1 MNDRAER
8 FRGKH
13 RRAQDG
19 QGVLPRANPST
30 GRMGDRRVGDALGEW
45 QEREVRVARM
55 FNACSGLD
63 TAQLEDLYQ
72 DVVEGLLGGSY
83 ENEEHLRNTL
93 RRGIKNRALNLR
105 RNERT
110 RARILAL
117 NAPALH
123 RVAQAR
129 EDLGAPEQALL
140 LDEDREIVAEFFA
153 ELTPRE
159 REVFPSVADGMRY
172 RAIATALEIPV
183 NEARNACRSGERKAE
198 RFMLLYESGRLCGYR
213 ARTITALL
221 DGQTSSEEL
230 AGRAVAHLRHCAR
243 CRAEHHTNARQLE
256 RSFREQALA
265 LLPLPALAKAGW
277 LRALLFDGCA
287 VHVRLPGKLM
297 ALRVRM
303 AAGRVA
309 PSLSSSV
316 GGVRLSL
323 RLAAAAA
330 VAAGTVSA
338 THVLTQSGRPPAA
351 RAPAARASVARL
363 SATRPAPAPL
373 PGKPHLS
380 STAHRESPAVRRRAA
395 LGEVVVLPHPPSPPL
410 SEVPTPPQRLP
421 LAVVARARPE
431 PTQSGGGPFS
441 P

>member
-1 MNDRAER
+1 
-8 FRGKH
+8 
-13 RRAQDG
+13 
-19 QGVLPRANPST
+19 
-30 GRMGDRRVGDALGEW
+30 MGDRRVGDALGEW

-72 DVVEGLLGGSY
+72 EVVEGLLGGSY

-110 RARILAL
+110 RARILAM

-129 EDLGAPEQALL
+129 EDLGTPEQAVL

-243 CRAEHHTNARQLE
+243 CRAEHHINARQLE

-277 LRALLFDGCA
+277 LRALLLHGRA
-287 VHVRLPGKLM
+287 VHVPGKVM
-297 ALRVRM
+297 ALRVRL
-303 AAGRVA
+303 AVGRVA
-309 PSLSSSV
+309 PSLSSSA

-338 THVLTQSGRPPAA
+338 THVLTQPGRPPAA

-395 LGEVVVLPHPPSPPL
+395 PGEVVALPHAPLPPL

-421 LAVVARARPE
+421 LAVVARARSGPA
-431 PTQSGGGPFS
+431 QSGGGPFS